1 MKLRSRD
8 AGVEE
13 RMREGGDEV
22 SMPDRGVELELRD
35 VGVELAGRDVVRHVS
50 FDLPA
55 GGWLGVLGPN
65 GAGKSTLLRAIAGLT
80 EHRGR
85 VRLSGR
91 DTAELRRRELAVRI
105 AVVAQRP
112 TVPEGATV
120 LDYVSLGRTPH
131 IRYFGSIGRRDREVV
146 AEVLAALDIVD
157 VVSRPVT
164 SLSGGEAQRVFVAR
178 ALAQE
183 PSLLLLDE
191 PTTSLDVGRQ
201 QDVLELLEDLR
212 RDRGV
217 TVVTALH
224 DLSLAGQFADRLL
237 LLHEGNQ
244 VAEGV
249 PSEVLT
255 EQVVREF
262 FGASVRLVPVD
273 GSGHV
278 LVPVRRAVSAGDEQP
293 AVLSAEGAEPT

>member
-1 MKLRSRD
+1 MKLDLMTVSVD
-8 AGVEE
+8 LGG
-13 RMREGGDEV
+13 REVVREV
-22 SMPDRGVELELRD
+22 SCSLE
-35 VGVELAGRDVVRHVS
+35 S
-50 FDLPA
+50 
-55 GGWLGVLGPN
+55 GGWLAVLGPN

-80 EHRGR
+80 EHRGT
-85 VRLSGR
+85 VAIDGR
-91 DTAELRRRELAVRI
+91 DTASMRRREAATHI
-105 AVVAQRP
+105 AVVAQKP

-120 LDYVSLGRTPH
+120 LDYAALGRTPH
-131 IRYFGSIGRRDREVV
+131 IRYFGSVGRHDRDVV
-146 AEVLAALDIVD
+146 AEVLEALDLSSVAH
-157 VVSRPVT
+157 RPVH

-201 QDVLELLEDLR
+201 QEVLELIESLR
-212 RDRGV
+212 RDRGMTIV
-217 TVVTALH
+217 SALH

-244 VAEGV
+244 VAEGA

-262 FGASVRLVPVD
+262 FGASVRLVPID

-278 LVPVRRAVSAGDEQP
+278 LVPVRRRGEVQAP
-293 AVLSAEGAEPT
+293 